1 MRDSERT
8 RWYQAIVFSLLFYSI
23 LLYCTGLLL
32 GQIDVSKSDSQA
44 AAEIVQDIDLLETK
58 AADSPVSE
66 AVDDQAATSPPAEL
80 QEVSPETTKQAR
92 QQPAPRVA
100 GEQTRVAAEQFYKN
114 AVPARILLYFEPGQ
128 LRLALT
134 QYNQALA
141 KNAKAASIYSN
152 RGEVYFDLG
161 EFELAMADFN
171 QALLLNPDIP
181 AAYAGRGL
189 LYAKKGQWEQAMAD
203 FNQAEA
209 IDPHNVLACYGKLLC
224 YAKRGDRQNAIKEL
238 AKMKQFGNVQYKE
251 LVELAERAVKLQ
263 RER

>member
-1 MRDSERT
+1 MKASERT
-8 RWYQAIVFSLLFYSI
+8 RWYQAALFSILFYVIS
-23 LLYCTGLLL
+23 LYGIGLLL
-32 GQIDVSKSDSQA
+32 GQIDVSKSDSQT

-66 AVDDQAATSPPAEL
+66 AADDQPASPPAEI
-80 QEVSPETTKQAR
+80 QEASPETTAQVM
-92 QQPAPRVA
+92 QQPAPEDK
-100 GEQTRVAAEQFYKN
+100 GNQNQAATEQFYKN
-114 AVPARILLYFEPGQ
+114 AVPVRILLYFDPGQ
-128 LRLALT
+128 LRLALA

-181 AAYAGRGL
+181 AAYTGRGL
-189 LYAKKGQWEQAMAD
+189 LYAKKGQWEQAMTD

-238 AKMKQFGNVQYKE
+238 EKMKQSGNAQYKE
-251 LVELAERAVKLQ
+251 LLLLAERAVKLQ